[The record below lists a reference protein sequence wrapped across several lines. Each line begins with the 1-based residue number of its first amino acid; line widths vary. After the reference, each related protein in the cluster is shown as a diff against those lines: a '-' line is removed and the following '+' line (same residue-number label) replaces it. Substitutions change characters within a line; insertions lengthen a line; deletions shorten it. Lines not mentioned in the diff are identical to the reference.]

1 MMETIR
7 KLAAV
12 TLLCA
17 TTVVAHAGEP
27 EPRAIVELGAAG
39 QLGIHGGSSY
49 GPSLGVET
57 TPIPDVLELEADV
70 TPFFS
75 SGQTEWDSDFLF
87 KKPFDLSNSLEFM
100 IGAGPEWAH
109 TVSHGATSDTV
120 GAEAALDFMYWPMQD
135 RKLGFFLE
143 PAYGYSF
150 GRGREQSISVSV
162 GLLIPI
168 P

>member
-1 MMETIR
+1 METIR

-12 TLLCA
+12 MLLCA
-17 TTVVAHAGEP
+17 STVAARAGEP
-27 EPRAIVELGAAG
+27 EPLAIVELGSAG
-39 QLGIHGGSSY
+39 QWGLHGGSSY
-49 GPSLGVET
+49 GPSLSVET
-57 TPIPDVLELEADV
+57 TPIPDILELEAGV

-75 SGQTEWDSDFLF
+75 SGQTEWDCDFLF

-109 TVSHGATSDTV
+109 TVSHGATSDAV

-135 RKLGFFLE
+135 RKFGFFLE

-150 GRGREQSISVSV
+150 GRGHEQSVSVSV